1 MEKRLRK
8 YRIGGLFLILAQ
20 FLWGCSPGS
29 PGDQLDSVPYSL
41 YGTDGDWE
49 IRCTVREMTGEEKEK
64 LWADLEKDWEE
75 ILSSKE
81 FSDGNAEE
89 IKEQY
94 ERIKQELA
102 EETVYISTVSGVCRK
117 EEWNGQSFD
126 YRLTVPRHEKL
137 LSGTQTVSSGETQV
151 WYQSWQ
157 TESQTKAGLFIP
169 PAENAAMVI
178 RVEEREEITVPLAL
192 QSDTEA

>member
-8 YRIGGLFLILAQ
+8 YRIGGLFLILAL
-20 FLWGCSPGS
+20 FLWGCSPGN

-64 LWADLEKDWEE
+64 LWADLEKDLEE

-81 FSDGNAEE
+81 MADGNAEE

-126 YRLTVPRHEKL
+126 YRLTVPRYEKL
-137 LSGTQTVSSGETQV
+137 LSGTQTVSSGETRM

-178 RVEEREEITVPLAL
+178 RVEDQEEITVPLAL
-192 QSDTEA
+192 QSDTQA